1 MVSEEAVLV
10 LGESPFHATHLTS
23 SHQLGYVGGE
33 WERDVAFGG
42 YKVPLAGDI
51 AAGQMLQN
59 VRGVSAER
67 RERLIEVLDIE
78 PSWRLHQVSDGQRR
92 RVQIAMGLLHEFKVG
107 SGVLLLDEITVDL
120 DVLARSSLLDFLKEE
135 TETRGCTA
143 THIFDGLDDWPTHV
157 AYLSG
162 GEAKICAP
170 VAEVPSLK
178 DAPRLLEWVE
188 GLLRADAATEP
199 EAKPPVLEADS
210 VTPWSRPWNNGYA
223 SGTLHST
230 IK

>member
-1 MVSEEAVLV
+1 MLSCTQTV
-10 LGESPFHATHLTS
+10 PF
-23 SHQLGYVGGE
+23 
-33 WERDVAFGG
+33 
-42 YKVPLAGDI
+42 
-51 AAGQMLQN
+51 
-59 VRGVSAER
+59 
-67 RERLIEVLDIE
+67 
-78 PSWRLHQVSDGQRR
+78 
-92 RVQIAMGLLHEFKVG
+92 LLPPIHPQ
-107 SGVLLLDEITVDL
+107 
-120 DVLARSSLLDFLKEE
+120 
-135 TETRGCTA
+135 A

-188 GLLRADAATEP
+188 GYVVLNGLGAGWATVPGRVVMLHLTKWCLVYWPFASHPIACLLLTIHQPPSRRLLRADAATEP

>member
-1 MVSEEAVLV
+1 
-10 LGESPFHATHLTS
+10 
-23 SHQLGYVGGE
+23 
-33 WERDVAFGG
+33 
-42 YKVPLAGDI
+42 
-51 AAGQMLQN
+51 MLQN

-107 SGVLLLDEITVDL
+107 GGVGRKGGDCVPFSDCATCGSQQDTPLPGSNPPTGPAPRRDHGGSGRAGSIQSAGLSQGGDRDAGLLCYLCTRLRHRKHWRTEDAQLHKSGVDSGSNAALHQTIHFLL
-120 DVLARSSLLDFLKEE
+120 SSIHPQ
-135 TETRGCTA
+135 A

-188 GLLRADAATEP
+188 GCVVMKGLGAWVYDLA
-199 EAKPPVLEADS
+199 
-210 VTPWSRPWNNGYA
+210 
-223 SGTLHST
+223 
-230 IK
+230 